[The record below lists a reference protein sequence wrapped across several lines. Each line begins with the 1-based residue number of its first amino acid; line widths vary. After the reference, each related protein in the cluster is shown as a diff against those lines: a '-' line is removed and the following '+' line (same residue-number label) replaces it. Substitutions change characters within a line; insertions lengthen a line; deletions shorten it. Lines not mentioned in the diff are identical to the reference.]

1 MNNLQMEKERVKR
14 EELVSK
20 INAMSSE
27 DRRKFM
33 TRLAIQMRLDS
44 AKMQD
49 LQQEKIKLEN
59 IPNKKKMK
67 EWQIPAW
74 ILPHAFGGFI
84 AGAMVV
90 SNMPELVEPYIDN
103 VGVGMLSGTALGF
116 LTGMLNGAMWEERP
130 VSNAINGIRKYLNG
144 KRVHKLEEKIELNQI
159 VADGV
164 VEMSAQGDYEDMEA
178 YSNY

>member
-1 MNNLQMEKERVKR
+1 MNNLQMEKERVKQ
-14 EELVSK
+14 EELVDK
-20 INAMSSE
+20 INAMSPE
-27 DRRKFM
+27 ARRKYM

-44 AKMQD
+44 AKMKD
-49 LQQEKIKLEN
+49 LQEQKIKLDN
-59 IPNKKKMK
+59 TPKKKKMK

-74 ILPHAFGGFI
+74 ILPHAFAGFI

-90 SNMPELVEPYIDN
+90 SNVPELCEPYIDN
-103 VGVGMLSGTALGF
+103 VGVGMLSGSVLGF
-116 LTGMLNGAMWEERP
+116 LTGIFNGAMYEERP
-130 VSNAINGIRKYLNG
+130 VSNAINGIRKYLND
-144 KRVHKLEEKIELNQI
+144 KRVNKLEEKMELNQI